1 MGLALQ
7 QTGKSPRQKNG
18 ALFVILCFYMIFSKE
33 SFIRSFRELSSPD
46 PATKERA
53 NQHIIQL
60 LETDEA
66 WAISRVP
73 IPLTQ

>member
-1 MGLALQ
+1 
-7 QTGKSPRQKNG
+7 
-18 ALFVILCFYMIFSKE
+18 MIFSKE